1 MSLSS
6 AQILDLRKRLM
17 EKEFAR
23 MNSMQRTAT
32 FHTEGALL
40 ILAGAGS
47 GKTTVLVNRIAN
59 IVEYGS
65 AYYSESVP
73 VLSQELEAELIS
85 AADTGHASRQLKNAL
100 AVNPA
105 RPWQILAITFTNK
118 AASELKERI
127 NARIGSSGDDIWA
140 STFHATCARILRRF
154 GERIGFTNKFTVY
167 DSDDSL
173 RLVKDCMKQLNI
185 DEKSFPAKSV
195 VNEISHAKDKL
206 ISPSEYEK
214 ATHNDYR
221 LTNVARIYKMYQSR
235 LKGSDAMDFDDLLYN
250 TIALFDADNSVL
262 EYYQNLFRYIMV
274 DEYQDTNMAQ
284 YELIRLLADKHK
296 NICVVGDDDQ
306 SIYKFRGATIEN
318 ILSFEKSFKNAMV
331 IRLEQNYRSTQ
342 TILDAANA
350 VIANNV
356 TRKEKTLWTENSK
369 GEKITVFTAD
379 SERSEAQFIADTV
392 MKGVA
397 AGRKF
402 SDYAVLYRM
411 NAQSNS
417 VEGVFAR
424 AGIPHRI
431 IGGHRFYDREE
442 IKDMIAYLH
451 LIDNH
456 SDDVRLARIVNKPK
470 RAIGDTTV
478 EKLTSISHGIGES
491 IFDIMKNADEYS
503 ALQKSAGRLREFCRL
518 IDELSEIN
526 EDEDMNLEQLYD
538 AVVEKTG
545 YISYLRS
552 EYAKEPM
559 KREAKIEN
567 INELKTNI
575 KNYMNENEDAELS
588 GFLQEISLITDID
601 NYDEDSDAV
610 VMMTMHSAKGLEFPI
625 VFIPGMEDG
634 IFPGVQSIYN
644 QDDLQEERRLA
655 YVGITRAK
663 EQLYLIKSSM
673 RMIFGQTKRNLPS
686 RFLKEIPTELINAL
700 PSEAERIANVNRMQ
714 ANKLLSEMQKN
725 KRKTPS
731 IPSFN
736 HQPVAA
742 SAPTKSFAAGDRVM
756 HKVFGVGT
764 ILRASKMGND
774 TLLEIAFD
782 KVGTKKLMANYSN
795 LQSV

>member
-6 AQILDLRKRLM
+6 SQILELRKKLM
-17 EKEFAR
+17 EKEFAH
-23 MNSMQRTAT
+23 MNVMQRTAT

-59 IVEYGS
+59 IVEYGA
-65 AYYSESVP
+65 AYYSDAVP
-73 VLSQELEAELIS
+73 ELSQELEAELL
-85 AADTGHASRQLKNAL
+85 AAAETGKASRQLKNAL

-118 AASELKERI
+118 AAAELKERI
-127 NARIGSSGDDIWA
+127 NARIGSAGQSIWA
-140 STFHATCARILRRF
+140 STFHSTCARILRNY
-154 GERIGFTNKFTVY
+154 GENIGFTNKFSIY

-173 RLVKDCMKQLNI
+173 RLIKDCMKQLNI
-185 DEKSFPAKSV
+185 DEKSLPAKSV
-195 VNEISHAKDKL
+195 INEISHAKDKL
-206 ISPSEYEK
+206 ITPAEYEK
-214 ATHNDYR
+214 AAHNDYR
-221 LTNVARIYKMYQSR
+221 LANIARIYKMYQSR
-235 LKGSDAMDFDDLLYN
+235 LKASDAMDFDDLLFN
-250 TIALFDADNSVL
+250 TVDLFKTHSDVL

-284 YELIRLLADKHK
+284 YEFIRLLAQKHK

-318 ILSFEKSFKNAMV
+318 ILSFENSFKNAKV

-356 TRKEKTLWTENSK
+356 TRKPKKLWTENVK
-369 GEKITVFTAD
+369 GDNVILFTAD
-379 SERSEAQFIADTV
+379 SERAEAQFIADTI

-397 AGRKF
+397 AGRSF

-417 VEGVFAR
+417 IEGVFAR

-478 EKLTSISHGIGES
+478 EKLTSISQGIGES
-491 IFDIMKNADEYS
+491 IYNIMKNADEYS
-503 ALQKSAGRLREFCRL
+503 ALQKSSARLHEFCKL
-518 IDELSEIN
+518 IDDLTEIN
-526 EDEDMNLEQLYD
+526 EDESLTLEDLYD

-552 EYAKEPM
+552 EYGKEPM
-559 KREAKIEN
+559 KRDAKIEN

-575 KNYMNENEDAELS
+575 KTYINENEDADLS

-601 NYDEDSDAV
+601 NYDEDSDTV
-610 VMMTMHSAKGLEFPI
+610 VMMTMHSAKGLEFPV

-644 QDDLQEERRLA
+644 QEELQEERRLA

-663 EQLYLIKSSM
+663 QQLYLLKSSM
-673 RMIFGQTKRNLPS
+673 RMLFGQTKRNLPS
-686 RFLKEIPTELINAL
+686 RFLKEIPTELITAF
-700 PSEAERIANVNRMQ
+700 PSEAERINRMQ
-714 ANKLLSEMQKN
+714 ANKLLAEMQKN
-725 KRKTPS
+725 KRKTPT
-731 IPSFN
+731 IPTFN
-736 HQPVAA
+736 KQPVY
-742 SAPTKSFAAGDRVM
+742 SAGTPAKSFAVGERVM
-756 HKVFGVGT
+756 HKVFGAGT
-764 ILRASKMGND
+764 ILKATKMGND
-774 TLLEIAFD
+774 TMLEIAFD
-782 KVGTKKLMANYSN
+782 KIGTKKLMANYSN
-795 LQSV
+795 LQSL